1 MTNARIPNAGHLF
14 GFAAEC
20 GIKALLVSHGL
31 STDPRTGDL
40 VETGSYK
47 YKTHVNV
54 LINNVQ
60 TFSGGPV
67 YSKYVGMMP
76 NLKAFSNWDTS
87 YRYYDELS
95 IPASLTDWRTAAE
108 EVIRML
114 DQAKLDG
121 VIK

>member
-1 MTNARIPNAGHLF
+1 
-14 GFAAEC
+14 
-20 GIKALLVSHGL
+20 L

-95 IPASLTDWRTAAE
+95 IPASLTDWRTATE